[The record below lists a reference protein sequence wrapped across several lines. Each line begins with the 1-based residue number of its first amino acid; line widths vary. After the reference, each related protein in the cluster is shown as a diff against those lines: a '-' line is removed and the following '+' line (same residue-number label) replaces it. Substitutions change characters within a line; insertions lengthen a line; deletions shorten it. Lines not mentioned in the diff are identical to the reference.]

1 MYSKWKSRRFLV
13 AVWAVLLVSYIVVF
27 KTAEWMNLA
36 VILVT
41 LIVAFV
47 GSETITKKWFASK
60 EGK

>member
-47 GSETITKKWFASK
+47 GSET
-60 EGK
+60 